1 MRVIA
6 FASVVAMAELVATRS
21 FAQEDGCGA
30 SDIDFPMESTR
41 LALEAQAELNRIASW
56 LLEEDGRYV
65 LVSPNEGPLPAD
77 TRLAQVRASVVA
89 RHLEAQGVWPAAII
103 IAAPQVVGPSRRQSL
118 HPKARVAVTTCS
130 GVPPA
135 IDAP

>member
-1 MRVIA
+1 MRIIA
-6 FASVVAMAELVATRS
+6 FVSVVAVAALVGPRS

-30 SDIDFPMESTR
+30 SAIDFAMDSTR

-56 LLEEDGRYV
+56 LLEEEGRYV
-65 LVSPNEGPLPAD
+65 MVSPNEGPLPAD

-103 IAAPQVVGPSRRQSL
+103 VAAPDVVAPSRRQSL
-118 HPKARVAVTTCS
+118 HPK
-130 GVPPA
+130 
-135 IDAP
+135 